1 MAPSSAEEGRAGPP
15 PPEPLPGSTLSV
27 LPPDDR
33 ADGDGGDVAEDVVEA
48 EEEDVE
54 EVEEVAGMGMVE
66 AALPEPNQMH
76 SVFWVSK
83 DVTCTHSQTRASQ
96 QSQTQRENK
105 KKKKKKQTNP
115 AGDQTQT
122 PFKCGKAKAGLFGWE
137 KTIDT
142 NSIDCFQIEIK

>member
-15 PPEPLPGSTLSV
+15 PPPPEPLPGSTLSV
-27 LPPDDR
+27 LPPPDDR

-66 AALPEPNQMH
+66 AALPEPNQTH
-76 SVFWVSK
+76 SLFFLGGCFLK

-96 QSQTQRENK
+96 QSQTGTK
-105 KKKKKKQTNP
+105 KKKK
-115 AGDQTQT
+115 
-122 PFKCGKAKAGLFGWE
+122 
-137 KTIDT
+137 
-142 NSIDCFQIEIK
+142 

>member
-15 PPEPLPGSTLSV
+15 PPPPEPLPGSTLSV
-27 LPPDDR
+27 LPPPDDR

-66 AALPEPNQMH
+66 AALPEPNQTH
-76 SVFWVSK
+76 SLFFLGGCFLK

-96 QSQTQRENK
+96 QSQTGTK
-105 KKKKKKQTNP
+105 KKKVKGRRDKPIRQATNALLS
-115 AGDQTQT
+115 AG
-122 PFKCGKAKAGLFGWE
+122 KAGLLRWVGG
-137 KTIDT
+137 KRL
-142 NSIDCFQIEIK
+142 